1 VLVVDSA
8 NVVGHTPDGWWRD
21 RPGAAKR
28 LHDRIAA
35 TDLGY
40 DVVVIILEGQARRG
54 QPIGEVGPLQ
64 TVHAPADGD
73 DEIVDQVRAWVAE
86 GDDVVVVTADRALRK
101 RILEAEADF
110 LGPSWLLDQLPSQV
124 ARGRVQGGSSPGCR
138 PPSGTK
144 VPPCRR
150 HPKMPARPT
159 PAMSREAA

>member
-40 DVVVIILEGQARRG
+40 
-54 QPIGEVGPLQ
+54 
-64 TVHAPADGD
+64 
-73 DEIVDQVRAWVAE
+73 
-86 GDDVVVVTADRALRK
+86 DVVVVTADRALRK